1 MVPVAPGDVP
11 PVHVKG
17 LLMPFE
23 QSEGP
28 RASLDISIIVPV
40 YGNAGTLVEL
50 HRRLCLVMEL
60 TQCAFEVI
68 FVNDAGPDDSLA
80 ILERLTR
87 RDRRVCAIALE
98 YNVGQH
104 MAVLVGLAYA
114 RGAWCVVMDADLQ
127 DPPEAVPRL
136 LLKAAEGFCAVFA
149 GRRGRYESTG
159 RLITSRLFKMMLHVL
174 CGVPVDAGIFLAMDS
189 SVRRC
194 LLTMGGPYPSIVA
207 MVGCTALPMASVPVV
222 RDARP
227 IGRTSYNSLGR
238 IKSGLHAIAW
248 IFHWKLR
255 LRMDA
260 AKSLHGAV
268 HGSPK
273 IGLGRIP
280 VAALMGARFRRCS

>member
-1 MVPVAPGDVP
+1 
-11 PVHVKG
+11 
-17 LLMPFE
+17 MPFE

-28 RASLDISIIVPV
+28 QAFVDISIIVPV
-40 YGNAGTLVEL
+40 YRNAGTLVEL
-50 HRRLCLVMEL
+50 HRRLYLVME
-60 TQCAFEVI
+60 CMKCVFEVI
-68 FVNDAGPDDSLA
+68 FVNDASPDDSLA

-87 RDRRVCAIALE
+87 RDRRVCTIALE

-104 MAVLVGLAYA
+104 MAVLAGLAYA

-127 DPPEAVPRL
+127 DPPEAIPHL
-136 LLKAAEGFCAVFA
+136 LSKATEGFRTVFA

-194 LLTMGGPYPSIVA
+194 LLTMGGSYPSIVA
-207 MVGCTALPMASVPVV
+207 MVGCAGLPMASVPVV
-222 RDARP
+222 RDARL

-238 IKSGLHAIAW
+238 IKSGLRAVAW
-248 IFHWKLR
+248 VLHWKLR

-260 AKSLHGAV
+260 AKSFHGAV
-268 HGSPK
+268 YGSPK
-273 IGLGRIP
+273 IGLGHIP
-280 VAALMGARFRRCS
+280 VAAHIGARFRSCL

>member
-1 MVPVAPGDVP
+1 MS
-11 PVHVKG
+11 
-17 LLMPFE
+17 FE

-28 RASLDISIIVPV
+28 QAYLDISIIVPV

-50 HRRLCLVMEL
+50 HRRLYLVMERM
-60 TQCAFEVI
+60 QCAFEVI
-68 FVNDAGPDDSLA
+68 FVNDASPDDSLA

-87 RDRRVCAIALE
+87 QDRRVCAIALE
-98 YNVGQH
+98 YNVGHH
-104 MAVLVGLAYA
+104 MAVLVGLAHA

-127 DPPEAVPRL
+127 DPPEAIPHL
-136 LLKAAEGFCAVFA
+136 LSKATDGFCAVFA
-149 GRRGRYESTG
+149 GRRGRYESAG

-194 LLTMGGPYPSIVA
+194 LLTMGGSYPSIVA
-207 MVGCTALPMASVPVV
+207 MVGCTALPMASVPVI

-227 IGRTSYNSLGR
+227 IGRTSYNSSGR
-238 IKSGLHAIAW
+238 IKSALHAIAW
-248 IFHWKLR
+248 VFHWKLR

-260 AKSLHGAV
+260 MKSFHGAV

-273 IGLGRIP
+273 IGLGHIP
-280 VAALMGARFRRCS
+280 VAALMGARFRCCS